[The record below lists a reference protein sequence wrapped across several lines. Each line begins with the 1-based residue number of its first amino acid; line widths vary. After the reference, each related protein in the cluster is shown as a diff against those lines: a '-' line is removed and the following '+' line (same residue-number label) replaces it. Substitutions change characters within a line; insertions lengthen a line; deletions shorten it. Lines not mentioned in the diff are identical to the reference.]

1 MAEELTSPVK
11 AKRPRAP
18 LPVAAGVLR
27 PAHAAE
33 YVGLSLAT
41 LARMRCDGGGP
52 VVTQLNQKAI
62 GYTVADLDA
71 WLASR
76 PRFKSTSAR
85 DVALT
90 AA

>member
-1 MAEELTSPVK
+1 MPSRKTTTLPIA
-11 AKRPRAP
+11 AP
-18 LPVAAGVLR
+18 VLR
-27 PAHAAE
+27 PAYAAK
-33 YVGLSLAT
+33 YCGLSEAT
-41 LARMRCDGGGP
+41 FARMRGDGNGP
-52 VVTQLNQKAI
+52 EFVQLNMKAI
-62 GYTVADLDA
+62 GYRVADLDA